1 MGSQV
6 PPGLGESC
14 RSRNHRNHVEGQPIN
29 SQGSIRERLRRQEST
44 GLILFKAIGVFF
56 AIEGGA
62 NMVYWRLFGRG
73 VKDNDYWQ
81 IGRVLRTVLGIVLV
95 ILG

>member
-1 MGSQV
+1 
-6 PPGLGESC
+6 
-14 RSRNHRNHVEGQPIN
+14 
-29 SQGSIRERLRRQEST
+29 
-44 GLILFKAIGVFF
+44 LILFKTIGVFF

-62 NMVYWRLFGRG
+62 NIVYWRLFGRG

-81 IGRVLRTVLGIVLV
+81 IGRLVRTVLGIVLV

>member
-1 MGSQV
+1 
-6 PPGLGESC
+6 
-14 RSRNHRNHVEGQPIN
+14 
-29 SQGSIRERLRRQEST
+29 
-44 GLILFKAIGVFF
+44 LILIKVIGVFF

-62 NMVYWRLFGRG
+62 NIIYWRLLGKG

-81 IGRVLRTVLGIVLV
+81 VGRLLRTVLGIMLV

>member
-1 MGSQV
+1 V
-6 PPGLGESC
+6 R
-14 RSRNHRNHVEGQPIN
+14 RSEGRGCLELRDSGQRPCAEQERGRNPI
-29 SQGSIRERLRRQEST
+29 S
-44 GLILFKAIGVFF
+44 LILFKAIGVFF

-62 NMVYWRLFGRG
+62 NIVYWRLFGKG

-81 IGRVLRTVLGIVLV
+81 IGRLMRTFLGIVLL

>member
-1 MGSQV
+1 
-6 PPGLGESC
+6 
-14 RSRNHRNHVEGQPIN
+14 
-29 SQGSIRERLRRQEST
+29 
-44 GLILFKAIGVFF
+44 LILFKAIGVFF

-62 NMVYWRLFGRG
+62 NIVYWRLLGKG

-81 IGRVLRTVLGIVLV
+81 MGRLMRAVLGVVLV